1 MPLRLKEELLQLNEV
16 QEVKQFSRI
25 AARCFSIDEHQPE
38 VGSSWS
44 GTVTYKKARE
54 RNNLWTPMVVAEDR
68 HL

>member
-54 RNNLWTPMVVAEDR
+54 K
-68 HL
+68 